1 LINNLYLRH
10 RYDIHYTVDDAI
22 QSNVREEKIRPSAKK
37 KPNKKKKMAASATK
51 ASTPKKQSGK
61 KRAASSSSG
70 RSTPAT
76 KKGRGRPA
84 GSKNKKQKVE
94 KVYDDDDEEEEENE
108 DMIIEIDE
116 TELDEGDPPWRTIGH
131 EYISRNIQ
139 YNNKVG
145 KVVGW
150 ISNTDVDKE
159 GNPGFVGSDGNP
171 ACLFHA
177 IFRDFRQD
185 FEEWE
190 LIECLIEK

>member
-1 LINNLYLRH
+1 
-10 RYDIHYTVDDAI
+10 
-22 QSNVREEKIRPSAKK
+22 
-37 KPNKKKKMAASATK
+37 MAASATK

-61 KRAASSSSG
+61 KRAASSG
-70 RSTPAT
+70 KSTPAT

-94 KVYDDDDEEEEENE
+94 EVDDDDEEEENE

-177 IFRDFRQD
+177 VFRDFRQD